1 MDTIPKHIGIILDGN
16 RRYAAK
22 LMLPSY
28 QGHEYGARKVEA
40 LLDWCMELSIKEL
53 TLYAFSME
61 NFSRPKEELKF
72 LWKLFEKE
80 FKKMLNDSRIY
91 KNKIKINFIGRIN
104 LFPKKVKEAM
114 QKLMDATKK
123 HKRYVVNFAMAY
135 SGRAEIIDAIKKLL
149 TSRINAKNINEKTI
163 LDNLYLTKEPDLIIR
178 TSGAQR
184 VSNFLLYQAAYAE
197 WFFTKKLWP
206 EFDKRDLIIAI
217 NDYKKRERRF
227 GR

>member
-1 MDTIPKHIGIILDGN
+1 MGTTPKHIGIILDGN
-16 RRYAAK
+16 RRYASK

-91 KNKIKINFIGRIN
+91 KHKVKINFIGRIN

-114 QKLMDATKK
+114 HKLMDATKK

-149 TSRINAKNINEKTI
+149 TSRINEKNINEKTI

-178 TSGAQR
+178 TSGEQR

-206 EFDKRDLIIAI
+206 EFDKKDLIIAI
-217 NDYKKRERRF
+217 NDYKQRERRF